1 RKSRET
7 NNTSSH
13 YFQTVPPDPAPFYLS
28 ESVLS
33 SDLEQTKHRPTRERG
48 STVEMAPSTIRKAIG
63 TVKDQT
69 SIGIAKV
76 ASNMAPD
83 LEVAIVKATSHDD
96 DPANEK
102 YIREILNLTSF
113 SRGYVHACVS
123 AVSKRLGKTRDWI
136 VALKALILVHR
147 LLNDGDPLFQEEIL
161 YATRRGTRLLNM
173 SDFRDEAHSSSWD
186 HSAFVRTY
194 AMYLDQRLELMLFDR
209 KGSGGGGSG
218 SGSGSAHGE
227 IERYGVR
234 GGDFRSPPPRP
245 YEYNDYGDYRGES
258 ANGGYGGGMTRRSR
272 SYGDMS
278 EMGREGGV
286 GGGGDRERRPVV
298 TPLREMKP
306 ERIFGKMGHL
316 QRLLDRFLSCRPTGL
331 AKNSRMILIAL
342 YPVVRESFQLYA
354 DICEVLAV
362 LLDKFFDMEYADCV
376 KAFDAYASAA
386 KQIDELIAFYNWCKD
401 TGVARSSEYPEVQR
415 ITGKLL
421 ETLEEFVRDRAK
433 RPKSPERREEAPPPP
448 QEEEPV
454 QDMNEIKALPPPENY
469 TPPPPPEPEPEPQ
482 RPQVTEDLVNLRED
496 SVTADDQGNRLAL
509 ALFAGPPANSGNGSW
524 EAFPSNGEPQVTSAW
539 QNPAA
544 EPDKAD
550 WELAL
555 VETASNLS
563 KQKAT
568 LGGGFDPLLLN
579 GMYDQG
585 MVRQHVST
593 SQLSGGSASSVAL
606 PGSGKTSTPVLALP
620 APDGTV
626 QAVNQ
631 DPFAASLAVPPP
643 SYVQMADMEK
653 KQHLLVQEQQLWH
666 QYSREGM
673 QGQASLAKI
682 GGGGYYAAGP
692 NPAMPYGMPPV
703 NGMGPPA
710 GYYYTAP

>member
-1 RKSRET
+1 
-7 NNTSSH
+7 
-13 YFQTVPPDPAPFYLS
+13 
-28 ESVLS
+28 
-33 SDLEQTKHRPTRERG
+33 
-48 STVEMAPSTIRKAIG
+48 MAPSTIRKAIG

-76 ASNMAPD
+76 ASNMAPE

-96 DPANEK
+96 DPANDK
-102 YIREILNLTSF
+102 YIREILNLTSY
-113 SRGYVHACVS
+113 SRGYVHACVA

-136 VALKALILVHR
+136 VALKALMLIHR
-147 LLNDGDPLFQEEIL
+147 LLNEGDPLFQEGIL

-209 KGSGGGGSG
+209 KGGSAAGGGGG
-218 SGSGSAHGE
+218 GGSAHGE
-227 IERYGVR
+227 IERYGAR
-234 GGDFRSPPPRP
+234 GDFRSPPPRP

-258 ANGGYGGGMTRRSR
+258 GRGGYGMTRRTR
-272 SYGDMS
+272 SFGDMS
-278 EMGREGGV
+278 EAMGRDGRE
-286 GGGGDRERRPVV
+286 DRRTV

-306 ERIFGKMGHL
+306 ERIFGKMAHL

-342 YPVVRESFQLYA
+342 YPIVRESFQLYA

-362 LLDKFFDMEYADCV
+362 LLDKFFDMEYPDCV
-376 KAFDAYASAA
+376 KAFEAYASAA
-386 KQIDELIAFYNWCKD
+386 KQIDELIALYNWCKD
-401 TGVARSSEYPEVQR
+401 TGVARSTEYPDVQK
-415 ITGKLL
+415 ITSKLL

-433 RPKSPERREEAPPPP
+433 RPKSPERKEEAPPEPK
-448 QEEEPV
+448 EEEPV
-454 QDMNEIKALPPPENY
+454 PNMNEIKALPPPENY
-469 TPPPPPEPEPEPQ
+469 TPPPPTEPEPKPQ
-482 RPQVTEDLVNLRED
+482 QPQVTEDLVNLRD
-496 SVTADDQGNRLAL
+496 DAVTADDQGNRLAL
-509 ALFAGPPANSGNGSW
+509 ALFAGPPANNGNGSW

-555 VETASNLS
+555 VESASNLS

-585 MVRQHVST
+585 MVRQHT
-593 SQLSGGSASSVAL
+593 NTAQLSGGSASSVAL
-606 PGSGKTSTPVLALP
+606 PGPGKSATPVLALP

-626 QAVNQ
+626 QTVNQ
-631 DPFAASLAVPPP
+631 DPFAASLSIPPP

-653 KQHLLVQEQQLWH
+653 KQHLLVQEQLVWQ
-666 QYSREGM
+666 QYAKDGM
-673 QGQASLAKI
+673 QGQSSLAKI
-682 GGGGYYAAGP
+682 SGTGYYTAAPGP
-692 NPAMPYGMPPV
+692 MPMMPYGMPPV

-710 GYYYTAP
+710 GYYYTPY

>member
-1 RKSRET
+1 M
-7 NNTSSH
+7 SS
-13 YFQTVPPDPAPFYLS
+13 
-28 ESVLS
+28 
-33 SDLEQTKHRPTRERG
+33 
-48 STVEMAPSTIRKAIG
+48 STIRKAIG
-63 TVKDQT
+63 AVKDQT

-96 DPANEK
+96 DPADEK
-102 YIREILNLTSF
+102 YVREILNLTSY

-136 VALKALILVHR
+136 VALKALVLVHR
-147 LLNDGDPLFQEEIL
+147 LLNDGDPLLQEEIM

-194 AMYLDQRLELMLFDR
+194 AMYLDQRLEMILFEQKR
-209 KGSGGGGSG
+209 GGGGSSNG
-218 SGSGSAHGE
+218 AIVVYE
-227 IERYGVR
+227 
-234 GGDFRSPPPRP
+234 GGRDHFRSPPPRSH
-245 YEYNDYGDYRGES
+245 EYDYGDSRGES
-258 ANGGYGGGMTRRSR
+258 GRGGYGMTGRSR

-278 EMGREGGV
+278 EAVGREG
-286 GGGGDRERRPVV
+286 REEKREV
-298 TPLREMKP
+298 TPLREMQP

-331 AKNSRMILIAL
+331 AKNNRMILIAL
-342 YPVVRESFQLYA
+342 YPIVKESFKLYA

-362 LLDKFFDMEYADCV
+362 LLDRFFDMEYPDCV

-386 KQIDELIAFYNWCKD
+386 KQIDELIGFYNWCKD
-401 TGVARSSEYPEVQR
+401 TGVARSSEYPDVQG
-415 ITGKLL
+415 ITSKLL
-421 ETLEEFVRDRAK
+421 ETLEEFVRDRSK
-433 RPKSPERREEAPPPP
+433 QPKSPERKEEAPVA
-448 QEEEPV
+448 QEEPV
-454 QDMNEIKALPPPENY
+454 PDMNEIKALPPPENY
-469 TPPPPPEPEPEPQ
+469 TPPPPPEPAPPKPQ
-482 RPQVTEDLVNLRED
+482 PPQVAEDLVNLRDEG
-496 SVTADDQGNRLAL
+496 VTADDQGNRFAL
-509 ALFAGPPANSGNGSW
+509 ALFAGPPANNGNGSW
-524 EAFPSNGEPQVTSAW
+524 EAFQSDGQPQVTSAW
-539 QNPAA
+539 QTPAA
-544 EPDKAD
+544 EPGKAD

-555 VETASNLS
+555 VETASNLA
-563 KQKAT
+563 KQKAS

-606 PGSGKTSTPVLALP
+606 PASGKSATPVLALP

-631 DPFAASLAVPPP
+631 DPFAASLTVPPP

-653 KQHLLVQEQQLWH
+653 KQHLLVQEQQVWQ
-666 QYSREGM
+666 QYQTNGM
-673 QGQASLAKI
+673 QGQATLAKVT
-682 GGGGYYAAGP
+682 GAGYYTTGPMPAG
-692 NPAMPYGMPPV
+692 MPYGMPPV
-703 NGMGPPA
+703 NGMGAPPA
-710 GYYYTAP
+710 GYYYTPHL